1 MLVRLGELM
10 YECIIKNTTFFFVIA
25 TLLYSVAKVR
35 KMWNVFYY
43 FS

>member
-10 YECIIKNTTFFFVIA
+10 YECIIKNTTFFVIA
-25 TLLYSVAKVR
+25 ILLYSVGKVR